1 MTLNL
6 ILKGKDGMVLAS
18 DSRGTFGDPRGV
30 TAQNDNMR
38 KLYQLSKY
46 VGVVFAGSGE
56 LAATLMDEIQKKIAS
71 SNPPKEG
78 ITPVM
83 ELVKDILI
91 SRFDSWFK
99 GFAVAPIATPA
110 SIPTRPTLVLIIG
123 GYEVDSEGRPNE
135 QKIYSL
141 NCHQN
146 FAPMLHDYGFGLNGI
161 VQYAL
166 YLLNRLYRSNLLI
179 EKLLPLGAYV
189 ITETAS
195 QDGKVGGPVQLMK
208 IMKDTGC
215 RLLTGEEIA
224 SILKDNDSRSEK
236 LRQSFLGERDNGTE

>member
-18 DSRGTFGDPRGV
+18 DSRGTFGDPRGI

-38 KLYQLSKY
+38 KLYPLSKY
-46 VGVVFAGSGE
+46 VGVVLAGSGE
-56 LAATLMDEIQKKIAS
+56 LGATIMNELQQEIQNAV
-71 SNPPKEG
+71 PPIEG
-78 ITPVM
+78 VTPVM
-83 ELVKDILI
+83 NFVRNILI
-91 SRFDSWFK
+91 KRFSEWFS
-99 GFAVAPIATPA
+99 GFAVAPVQGVSVPA
-110 SIPTRPTLVLIIG
+110 RPTLVLIIG
-123 GYEVDSEGRPNE
+123 GYEVDSQSVPTE

-166 YLLNRLYRSNLLI
+166 YLLNRLYMPDLNV
-179 EKLLPLGAYV
+179 EKLLPLGTYV

-208 IMKDTGC
+208 ILPDEGC
-215 RLLTGEEIA
+215 VPLKEEDIKK
-224 SILKDNDSRSEK
+224 ILQDNNFRSEK
-236 LRQSFLGERDNGTE
+236 LRQSFLGERENA

>member
-6 ILKGKDGMVLAS
+6 ILKGKDGVVLAS
-18 DSRGTFGDPRGV
+18 DSRGTFGDPRSV

-38 KLYQLSKY
+38 KLYPLSKY
-46 VGVVFAGSGE
+46 VGVVLAGSGE
-56 LAATLMDEIQKKIAS
+56 LGSTIMNELQ
-71 SNPPKEG
+71 EG
-78 ITPVM
+78 IRTATPSIEGVTPVM
-83 ELVKDILI
+83 HFVRDILI
-91 SRFDSWFK
+91 KRFNEWFA
-99 GFAVAPIATPA
+99 GFAIAPMQGVPV
-110 SIPTRPTLVLIIG
+110 PTRPTLVLIVG
-123 GYEVDSEGRPNE
+123 GYEVDSQGKPTE

-166 YLLNRLYRSNLLI
+166 YLLNRLYMPDLNVD
-179 EKLLPLGAYV
+179 KLLPLGAYV

-208 IMKDTGC
+208 ILPDVGC
-215 RLLTGEEIA
+215 VPLNEEEINT
-224 SILKDNDSRSEK
+224 ILRDNNLRSEK
-236 LRQSFLGERDNGTE
+236 LRQSFLGEKENA

>member
-30 TAQNDNMR
+30 TAQNDNMQ
-38 KLYQLSKY
+38 KLYGISKY

-56 LAATLMDEIQKKIAS
+56 LASTIIDEIQKKIKNA
-71 SNPPKEG
+71 NPPIEG
-78 ITPVM
+78 VTPVM
-83 ELVKDILI
+83 ELVRSILI
-91 SRFDSWFK
+91 NRFNEWFNC
-99 GFAVAPIATPA
+99 FAVAPVPGLKV
-110 SIPTRPTLVLIIG
+110 PTRPTVVLIIG
-123 GYEVDSEGRPNE
+123 GYEVDAEGKTTE
-135 QKIYSL
+135 EKIYSL
-141 NCHQN
+141 NCHLN
-146 FAPMLHDYGFGLNGI
+146 FAPMLHDYGFALNGV

-166 YLLNRLYRSNLLI
+166 YLMNRLYIPDLTV

-208 IMKDTGC
+208 ILSNDGC
-215 RLLTGEEIA
+215 VALKQEEINA
-224 SILKDNDSRSEK
+224 ILQDNNSRSSK
-236 LRQSFLGERDNGTE
+236 LRESFLGDEKK